1 MARESG
7 TSSLSIMTF
16 HPSPFL
22 AGQEG
27 DEEQAP
33 AKKLRAA
40 AYCRVSSDSEEQLTS
55 YLQQVRYYTQYLD
68 TQEDYVNCGI
78 YTDEGIT
85 GTSIKKR
92 TGFQQMMQ
100 ACRDGKLDLIITK
113 SVSRFG
119 RNTVDCLVSV
129 RELQAL
135 GVDVLFEKENI
146 HSLGSGSELLLTLIA
161 AVAESESFQ
170 MSENIKWGFRRKF
183 ETGSV
188 KSLSIGKCLGYR
200 KDEDGSIVVVEEE
213 AVIVRRIYRE
223 FLDGLSPTRIAEG
236 LEKDCVRT
244 DQGNEIWSVST
255 ISRILRNEL
264 VKGDILFQK
273 TYVLDPLTQKRM
285 KNKGELPKYYLEG
298 SHQGIV
304 DRDTWACVQLELERQ
319 DAFCQE
325 HHFWRYHHHTEEN
338 SLSSR
343 ITCSVCGSTYI
354 MLRPKKEENKAQAY
368 WRCRSFLGEHGK
380 PIEGKTFTPPPMP
393 LRNKGPVSRDTAR
406 QREKRRKL
414 PIPRQMVCTD
424 IQVPAEDA
432 DKAFMRAWN
441 FLVSHGLRYAS
452 SFREM
457 VREGENELIR
467 YRARKM
473 ILLLDRGRIR
483 KLDYGL
489 MNKVLDH
496 IEVTAEGK
504 LAVIFLTGTRVTV

>member
-1 MARESG
+1 
-7 TSSLSIMTF
+7 MTF
-16 HPSPFL
+16 HPFPFL

-68 TQEDYVNCGI
+68 TQEEYVNCGI

-161 AVAESESFQ
+161 AVDERESFQ
-170 MSENIKWGFRRKF
+170 MSENIKWGLRRKY
-183 ETGSV
+183 ETGNV
-188 KSLSIGKCLGYR
+188 QSLMLGKCLGYR
-200 KDEDGSIVVVEEE
+200 KDEEGQVVIVEEE
-213 AVIVRRIYRE
+213 AKIVRRIYQE

-236 LEKDCVRT
+236 LERDGVRT

-255 ISRILRNEL
+255 ISKILRNEL

-273 TYVLDPLTQKRM
+273 TYVLDPLSQKRM
-285 KNKGELPKYYLEG
+285 KNTGELPKYYLES
-298 SHQGIV
+298 SHPEIV
-304 DRDTWACVQLELERQ
+304 DREIWECVQLELKRQ
-319 DAFCQE
+319 RSYCKE
-325 HHFWRYHHHTEEN
+325 HHLTKYHHHEEEN
-338 SLSSR
+338 PLSAR
-343 ITCSVCGSTYI
+343 IVCAVCGSTYI
-354 MLRPKKEENKAQAY
+354 MLRPKKEEDRTRVY
-368 WRCRSFLGEHGK
+368 WRCKSFHGHQGM
-380 PIEGKTFTPPPMP
+380 PIEGQIFTPPPRP
-393 LRNKGPVSRDTAR
+393 LTSKNPKNPYVRCYRKLH
-406 QREKRRKL
+406 RKL
-414 PIPRQMVCTD
+414 PVPRQMLCTD
-424 IQVPAEDA
+424 IRIPAEEA
-432 DKAFMRAWN
+432 DRAFMRAWN
-441 FLVSHGLRYAS
+441 FLVSHGLRYAA

-457 VREGENELIR
+457 TRDGENELIR
-467 YRARKM
+467 YRAREM
-473 ILLLDRGRIR
+473 GRLLDRGRIR
-483 KLDYGL
+483 EFDYEL
-489 MNKVLDH
+489 MLRVVSH
-496 IEVTAEGK
+496 IEVTVVGR

>member
-1 MARESG
+1 
-7 TSSLSIMTF
+7 MTF

-22 AGQEG
+22 AGREG
-27 DEEQAP
+27 EEEQAS

-68 TQEDYVNCGI
+68 TQEKYVNCGI

-100 ACRDGKLDLIITK
+100 ACRDGKLDLIITQ
-113 SVSRFG
+113 SVSRLG

-135 GVDVLFEKENI
+135 GVDVFFEKENI

-170 MSENIKWGFRRKF
+170 MSENIKWGYRRKY

-188 KSLSIGKCLGYR
+188 KTLQLGKCLGYR
-200 KDEDGSIVVVEEE
+200 KDKDGRIVIVEEE
-213 AVIVRRIYRE
+213 AAIVRRIYQE

-236 LEKDCVRT
+236 LERDGIRT

-255 ISRILRNEL
+255 ISKILRNEL

-285 KNKGELPKYYLEG
+285 KNRGELPKYYLEG
-298 SHQGIV
+298 SHEAIV
-304 DRDTWACVQLELERQ
+304 ARDTWACVQLELARQ

-338 SLSSR
+338 PLSSR
-343 ITCSVCGSTYI
+343 ITCSVCGSTF
-354 MLRPKKEENKAQAY
+354 MQLRSDRKEDEGQPY
-368 WRCRSFLGEHGK
+368 WCCGSIKGKHGT
-380 PIEGKTFTPPPMP
+380 PIKGRMFTPPPMP

-414 PIPRQMVCTD
+414 PKERQMLCTD
-424 IQVPAEDA
+424 IKISAEEA
-432 DKAFMRAWN
+432 DNAFTRAWN
-441 FLVSHGLRYAS
+441 FLVSHGLRYAA

-457 VREGENELIR
+457 ARDGKDELIR
-467 YRARKM
+467 YRAREM
-473 ILLLDRGRIR
+473 GRLLEDRGRIR
-483 KLDYGL
+483 EFDYEL
-489 MNKVLDH
+489 CRKVLDH
-496 IEVTAEGK
+496 VEVTDVGR